1 MTIYTVEV
9 QVELSRL
16 QQANEISRLQRSA
29 PLGEL
34 SAFQICGAICMFQY
48 FIALE
53 NALIVAWNPS
63 LRSALGS

>member
-1 MTIYTVEV
+1 MEV
-9 QVELSRL
+9 QVEEASTRINML
-16 QQANEISRLQRSA
+16 QHDEISRLQRSS

-34 SAFQICGAICMFQY
+34 SAFQICGPICMFQY
-48 FIALE
+48 FIGLE

>member
-1 MTIYTVEV
+1 VEV
-9 QVELSRL
+9 QVEEASTRINRL
-16 QQANEISRLQRSA
+16 QHDEIRRLHFSA

-34 SAFQICGAICMFQY
+34 SAFQICGPICMFQY

-53 NALIVAWNPS
+53 NALIVAWNPR

>member
-1 MTIYTVEV
+1 V
-9 QVELSRL
+9 QVEEASTMINKLQHDENSRF
-16 QQANEISRLQRSA
+16 QRSA
-29 PLGEL
+29 PLSEL
-34 SAFQICGAICMFQY
+34 SAFQICGPVCMFQY

>member
-1 MTIYTVEV
+1 VEV
-9 QVELSRL
+9 QVEEASTKINRL
-16 QQANEISRLQRSA
+16 QHDEINKLQPNT

-34 SAFQICGAICMFQY
+34 SAFQICGPICKLQY

>member
-1 MTIYTVEV
+1 VEV
-9 QVELSRL
+9 QVEEASTRNNRL
-16 QQANEISRLQRSA
+16 QHDEISRLQRSA

-34 SAFQICGAICMFQY
+34 SGFQICDPVCMSQY

-53 NALIVAWNPS
+53 SALILAWNPS

>member
-1 MTIYTVEV
+1 MEVEV
-9 QVELSRL
+9 EEASTRINML
-16 QQANEISRLQRSA
+16 QHDEISRLQRNV

-34 SAFQICGAICMFQY
+34 SAFQICGPICMLQY